1 MHWDRDE
8 VRKRNLRTVTLW
20 LMESFCAGWN
30 TDLRRATRRNVDY
43 RQGLPIYED
52 AIGDLGIVKS
62 TQGGGE
68 LLHG

>member
-1 MHWDRDE
+1 
-8 VRKRNLRTVTLW
+8 
-20 LMESFCAGWN
+20 MESFCAGWN